1 MSQVNYRGNK
11 SNQMNH
17 NQHNHNQPDHNKV
30 NHIIAGLQDY
40 MFTSK
45 NMSKSICY
53 TNEEYDCKIKEKKKN
68 KCHKRLT
75 IIEQKDHLLQT
86 S

>member
-11 SNQMNH
+11 SNQPNH

-45 NMSKSICY
+45 NM
-53 TNEEYDCKIKEKKKN
+53 
-68 KCHKRLT
+68 
-75 IIEQKDHLLQT
+75 
-86 S
+86 